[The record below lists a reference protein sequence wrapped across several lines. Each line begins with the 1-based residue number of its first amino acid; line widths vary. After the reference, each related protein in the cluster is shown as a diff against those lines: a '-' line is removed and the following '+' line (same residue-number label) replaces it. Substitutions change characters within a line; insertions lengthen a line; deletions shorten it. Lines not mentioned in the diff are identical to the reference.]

1 MGAARLSKRFVVAAA
16 VLLFSAAPAVALA
29 HGGGHG
35 GGHAGGHGGTGGRA
49 AGSAGHVVV
58 GPGPHVHGG
67 GFHGR
72 GASPAFHHGHWVH
85 GVHGGT
91 PGWWW
96 VGAAA
101 APLYVQPVAPAAVLV
116 QPQSLYY
123 CASQQA
129 YYLDVLTCPEP
140 WLLVGPVPGS
150 VPE

>member
-1 MGAARLSKRFVVAAA
+1 MAAAILSKRFAVAAA
-16 VLLFSAAPAVALA
+16 VLLFAAAPAVALA

-35 GGHAGGHGGTGGRA
+35 GGHAGGHGGAGARG
-49 AGSAGHVVV
+49 AGSAGHVV
-58 GPGPHVHGG
+58 GPGPHVRGG
-67 GFHGR
+67 GFHGP

-129 YYLDVLTCPEP
+129 YYPDVLTCPEP